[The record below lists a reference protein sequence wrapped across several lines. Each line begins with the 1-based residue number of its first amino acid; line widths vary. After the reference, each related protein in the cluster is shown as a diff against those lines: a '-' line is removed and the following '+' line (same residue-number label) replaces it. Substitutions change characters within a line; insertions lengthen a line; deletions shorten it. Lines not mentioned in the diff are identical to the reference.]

1 MARWKWMG
9 KRVKRGQDFLCSSD
23 VLFPCK
29 SSFTCLVKEG
39 LSFLKS
45 DPFFEG

>member
-1 MARWKWMG
+1 MG
-9 KRVKRGQDFLCSSD
+9 KKIKRGQVFLCSSD

-29 SSFTCLVKEG
+29 SSFTCLVKGG
-39 LSFLKS
+39 LISLKS